1 MLQLELT
8 EQERAAL
15 TEVLNIFLSDLR
27 LEITDT
33 DRLDYR
39 TRLKEQE
46 QLIKRMLGK
55 LDVLQ

>member
-1 MLQLELT
+1 MPQLELT
-8 EQERAAL
+8 EQEKETL

-33 DRLDYR
+33 ERLDYR
-39 TRLKEQE
+39 KRLKEQE

-55 LDVLQ
+55 LDQA

>member
-8 EQERAAL
+8 EQERETL

-27 LEITDT
+27 HEITDT

-39 TRLKEQE
+39 NRLKEQE
-46 QLIKRMLGK
+46 QMIKRMLGK
-55 LDVLQ
+55 LAQP

>member
-1 MLQLELT
+1 MPQLELT
-8 EQERAAL
+8 EQEKETL

-33 DRLDYR
+33 ERLDYR
-39 TRLKEQE
+39 NRLKEQE

-55 LDVLQ
+55 LDQA

>member
-8 EQERAAL
+8 EQERETL

-27 LEITDT
+27 HEITDT

-46 QLIKRMLGK
+46 QMIKRMLGK
-55 LDVLQ
+55 LAQP